1 MLGKFF
7 KVVTDDKPASGLLNA
22 KDIISKLQQKLLKY
36 DSKGIYK
43 LGSSAGKADTL
54 SRSLGD
60 DRDEAGSGPCLM
72 GTRSPSKAAQLSS

>member
-22 KDIISKLQQKLLKY
+22 KDIISKLQQKL
-36 DSKGIYK
+36 DT
-43 LGSSAGKADTL
+43 DTL